1 MKLQLKNDIVIMSV
15 ILYLEHVET
24 IDILYYRDQ
33 NKLIEYG
40 SSRVVVEFAL

>member
-1 MKLQLKNDIVIMSV
+1 MSV
-15 ILYLEHVET
+15 IVYLEHVEI